1 MGNDGCGPVTSNTER
16 AEDMRIDVRALL
28 AAVLSRGMRIVLVT
42 VLLLVATGAILLF
55 IPKTYESS
63 ASVLVEGRDNVY
75 TRAAMEGASSGGSGV
90 SPDAMMSSQIE
101 LVKSRDLLLE
111 VIDSENLRSVS
122 EFTGSGFSPIGFVM
136 KLLGRGG
143 GAPGNVDQAV
153 LGNLAERMTVIRERD
168 SAIISILVR
177 STDPQLAAR
186 LANAIAAAH
195 VKRRAAQSLTDTAD
209 ATVWLQQEI
218 EKLRGQ
224 VNVAETAVANYKI
237 DNDLFVGA
245 SSVPMA
251 DQQLSVVS
259 TQIVEAQQ
267 RRNDAQSRSQ
277 VLRGLIDSGQSLD
290 GINDVRNSVVIQSL
304 LQTKANLQA
313 DLAQRSTTLLAN
325 HPTIKALKAQIG
337 EIGKQIAAEAARVAD
352 SLDAEAKVQADLEQ
366 RLRDDLT
373 RAKLVAGNA
382 TKGGVTLDGL
392 QREAKAQRD
401 LLENYLAKYSD
412 AVSRTASNSALPD
425 VRVVSEAAPS
435 VSPASPKIPLTLGAV
450 GFVSLALQIG
460 AVLFGELVSG
470 RALVDRGVASNED
483 EADELPPEAEATEP
497 VDEATEPVDLEG
509 LDDELRGAV
518 ESGLAMPPPR
528 PLGDGLAQLSA
539 AVGAQQ
545 VHTVLLVGLD
555 EGPEMLAVVDRL
567 LEDALM
573 ADLSAVVVDAGSGQA
588 TAAMGL
594 TDLAAN
600 HADYGDVVLR
610 AGGSLAEVP
619 WGRLTTLDRRSTRPL
634 TMIEA
639 LADVYQLVIV
649 DTGRIGVAS
658 SLPLFASART
668 TVVLVASAGTG
679 PAAVAAARRD
689 ISALGCEV
697 GSVVTPPTVKAD
709 VA

>member
-1 MGNDGCGPVTSNTER
+1 
-16 AEDMRIDVRALL
+16 MRMDVRALL
-28 AAVLSRGMRIVLVT
+28 AAVLSRGVRIVLVT
-42 VLLLVATGAILLF
+42 VLLLIATGAILLF

-63 ASVLVEGRDNVY
+63 ASILVEGRDNVY
-75 TRAAMEGASSGGSGV
+75 TRAAMEGASSGGGGV

-101 LVKSRDLLLE
+101 LIKSRDLLLE
-111 VIDSENLRSVS
+111 VIDSENLRSVA
-122 EFTGSGFSPIGFVM
+122 EFAGSGFSPIGFVM

-153 LGNLAERMTVIRERD
+153 LGNLAERLTVIRERD

-352 SLDAEAKVQADLEQ
+352 SLEAEAKVQADLEQ

-373 RAKLVAGNA
+373 RAKLVAGDA
-382 TKGGVTLDGL
+382 AKGGVTLDGL

-435 VSPASPKIPLTLGAV
+435 VSPASPKIPLILGAV
-450 GFVSLALQIG
+450 GFVSLALQVG
-460 AVLFGELVSG
+460 AVLFGELLSG
-470 RALVDRGVASNED
+470 RALVNRGAAAIEY
-483 EADELPPEAEATEP
+483 EADDLPAEAEATEQ
-497 VDEATEPVDLEG
+497 VELVDLDG
-509 LDDELRGAV
+509 LDDELQGAV
-518 ESGLAMPPPR
+518 ESGLAVPPPR

-539 AVGAQQ
+539 AVGGQQ

-555 EGPEMLAVVDRL
+555 EGPEMLAVTDRL

-639 LADVYQLVIV
+639 LADIYQLVIV
-649 DTGRIGVAS
+649 DTGRIGVTS

-668 TVVLVASAGTG
+668 TVVLVASAATS

-689 ISALGCEV
+689 ISALGYEV
-697 GSVVTPPTVKAD
+697 GSVVTPPTVRAD

>member
-1 MGNDGCGPVTSNTER
+1 
-16 AEDMRIDVRALL
+16 MRMDVRALL
-28 AAVLSRGMRIVLVT
+28 AAVLSRGVRIVLVT
-42 VLLLVATGAILLF
+42 VLLLIATGAILLF

-63 ASVLVEGRDNVY
+63 ASILVEGRDNVY
-75 TRAAMEGASSGGSGV
+75 TRAAMEGAASSGSGV

-101 LVKSRDLLLE
+101 LIKSRDLLLE
-111 VIDSENLRSVS
+111 VIDSEDLRSVP

-143 GAPGNVDQAV
+143 GASGNVDQAV
-153 LGNLAERMTVIRERD
+153 LSNLAERMTVIRERD

-224 VNVAETAVANYKI
+224 VNVAETAVANYKV

-290 GINDVRNSVVIQSL
+290 GINDVRNSVMIQSL

-313 DLAQRSTTLLAN
+313 ELAQRSTTLLAN

-373 RAKLVAGNA
+373 RAKLVAGDA

-435 VSPASPKIPLTLGAV
+435 VSPASPKTPLILGAV

-460 AVLFGELVSG
+460 AVLFGELLSG
-470 RALVDRGVASNED
+470 RALVSRGAAAIEY
-483 EADELPPEAEATEP
+483 EADELPAEAEAAEQ
-497 VDEATEPVDLEG
+497 VELVDLEG
-509 LDDELRGAV
+509 LDDELQGAV
-518 ESGLAMPPPR
+518 ESGLAVPPPR

-555 EGPEMLAVVDRL
+555 EGPEMLAVMDRL

-668 TVVLVASAGTG
+668 TVVLVAGAASS

-689 ISALGCEV
+689 ISALGYEV
-697 GSVVTPPTVKAD
+697 DSVVTPPAVRAD